1 MNTLI
6 LDAVASV
13 VDVGFYAY
21 CEYWRKM
28 DDSDSKH
35 KILTFPVKSLYV
47 LLKTLPM
54 NH

>member
-13 VDVGFYAY
+13 EGVGFYAY

-28 DDSDSKH
+28 DDDDSKN
-35 KILTFPVKSLYV
+35 KILNFPVKRLNY
-47 LLKTLPM
+47 
-54 NH
+54 